1 MTHSFFGFVPAA
13 SLAIGEGLAFFVL
26 LGILLVFGVVLM
38 NARRVGQRAYD
49 QALTEHEKRSGFAFI
64 DPTPPAASS
73 PDSARPEDSK
83 SARRLSRRKS
93 LFAPELLRAALKQA
107 FIMLRPDIQWKN
119 PVMFVV
125 EVGTMLSLI
134 FTIAVPL
141 GYQSRVPLT
150 YLIALD
156 FWLLLTV
163 LFANFASALA
173 EARGKAQAD
182 ALRKTRQET
191 PAFRL
196 RDDGLLESVAST
208 ALKAGDRVAIEA
220 GQFIPGDG
228 EVIEGVASVDESA
241 ITGESAPVIREAGGD
256 RSGVTGGTR
265 VLSDRIVVRI
275 TASAGKSFL
284 DRMIALVEG
293 AIRQRTPNEIA
304 LSLVLSAFTLI
315 FLIVVAALWP
325 MALHAEHY
333 MQDYLGSEQSVPSLG
348 TDVPTLVA
356 LLVCLIPTTIGALLA
371 AIGIAGMDRALRAN
385 LIAKSGKAVEVA
397 GDVDTLLLDKTGTIT
412 MGNRRATQFLP
423 VGDCTAAELGRLA
436 ALASVADQTPEGKS
450 ILELYQRMPD
460 GPRARLENEI
470 PSDARFIEFTAQTRM
485 SGIDL
490 PDGRQIRKGAPDT
503 IVRHVQQ
510 QKGDVPESVAKQVD
524 AVASRG
530 ATPLLVC
537 DGARLA
543 GVVVL
548 EDILKPGIR
557 DRFERLR
564 RMGLRT
570 VMVTGDNPLTAKAIA
585 EQAGVDDY
593 IAQATPE
600 AKLAYI
606 RREQAAGKLV
616 AMMGDGTNDAPA
628 LAQADVGVAMN
639 SGTQAAKEAGNMVDL
654 DSDPTKLIETV
665 EIGKQLLMTRGALTT
680 FSIAN
685 DLAKYFAIVPALFA
699 ATLPWLRSFDIM
711 RLHSATSAILSAVI
725 FNAIIIPL
733 LIPIALKGVKY
744 RPVGADALLRRNLL
758 IWGLGGVIVPFIGI
772 KAIDVIL
779 VALHLTS

>member
-1 MTHSFFGFVPAA
+1 MSNTTLDTAPAA
-13 SLAIGEGLAFFVL
+13 QGPTPEELKLT
-26 LGILLVFGVVLM
+26 
-38 NARRVGQRAYD
+38 RRASR
-49 QALTEHEKRSGFAFI
+49 RSG
-64 DPTPPAASS
+64 
-73 PDSARPEDSK
+73 
-83 SARRLSRRKS
+83 
-93 LFAPELLRAALKQA
+93 LFAPPLLREALRQS
-107 FIMLRPDIQWKN
+107 FVMLRPDIQWKN

-125 EVGTMLSLI
+125 EVGTALTLV
-134 FTIAVPL
+134 FTAATLFGYRSQVP
-141 GYQSRVPLT
+141 VT
-150 YLIALD
+150 YLVALD
-156 FWLLLTV
+156 VWLLLTV
-163 LFANFASALA
+163 LFANFATALA

-182 ALRKTRQET
+182 ALKKTRRET
-191 PAFRL
+191 VAHRL
-196 RDDGLLESVAST
+196 RDDGTVEEVGST
-208 ALKAGDRVAIEA
+208 ALQTGDKVVVEA
-220 GQFIPGDG
+220 GQVIPSDG
-228 EVIEGVASVDESA
+228 EIIEGVASVDESA

-275 TASAGKSFL
+275 TAAAGKSFL

-315 FLIVVAALWP
+315 FLIVTATLWP
-325 MALHAEHY
+325 MALNAELY
-333 MQDYLGSEQSVPSLG
+333 MKDYLGASEPVRSLG

-385 LIAKSGKAVEVA
+385 ILAKSGKAVEVA

-412 MGNRRATQFLP
+412 VGNRRATQFIPLE
-423 VGDCTAAELGRLA
+423 DFSASQLGELA
-436 ALASVADQTPEGKS
+436 ALASFADQTPEGKS
-450 ILELYQRMPD
+450 IVDLYQK
-460 GPRARLENEI
+460 GPPGGATVSPARLSALV
-470 PSDARFIEFTAQTRM
+470 PQGARFIEFTAQTRM

-490 PDGRQIRKGAPDT
+490 PDGLRIRKGAPDAV
-503 IVRHVQQ
+503 VRHVQQ
-510 QKGDVPESVAKQVD
+510 GNGRLPERLQQQVD

-537 DGARLA
+537 EGAKVA
-543 GVVVL
+543 GLVVL
-548 EDILKPGIR
+548 EDVLKPGMR
-557 DRFERLR
+557 ERFERLR

-585 EQAGVDDY
+585 SEAGVDDY

-606 RREQAAGKLV
+606 RKEQEGGKLV

-654 DSDPTKLIETV
+654 DSDPTKLIEVV

-699 ATLPWLRSFDIM
+699 ATLPWLKSFDVM
-711 RLHSATSAILSAVI
+711 SLHSAMSAILSAVI
-725 FNAIIIPL
+725 FNAIVIPL
-733 LIPIALKGVKY
+733 LIPIALKGVEY

-758 IWGLGGVIVPFIGI
+758 IWGLGGVIVPFVGI
-772 KAIDVIL
+772 KLIDVAL
-779 VALHLTS
+779 VALNLVS